1 MAETFTVDTTP
12 QTETVVD
19 ESGSTE
25 GLTPDEQD
33 SLQVGEQIQEQTEQL
48 YAGKYKSAEEL
59 EKAYGELQKKLG
71 DQGSED
77 SEATG
82 DTEPVE
88 SKEDSQETKETE
100 GVTEGYLEDGSVDY
114 SAVNEQYG
122 DQLGD
127 IFKNSN
133 IDPWDISNHF
143 HDNNGTISE
152 EMYTSLEN
160 AGLSRASVD
169 SYLAGRAVES
179 GYNTAESNDIS
190 DATVNEIKGY
200 AGGEESYSNMVQW
213 ASENLESGA
222 VEAFDNIVNTGSV
235 DAIKLAV
242 NGLKAQYQNSVG
254 FEGTMVT
261 GKAPVE
267 QKDIY
272 RSQAELVAAM
282 SDRRYDNDPAY
293 RQDVIARLE
302 RSDNLSF

>member
-19 ESGSTE
+19 ESGSVE

-48 YAGKYKSAEEL
+48 FAGKYKSAEEL

-71 DQGSED
+71 EKGDED
-77 SEATG
+77 SEEAG
-82 DTEPVE
+82 DSEPAESEETTEEAEETSQPSAAAE
-88 SKEDSQETKETE
+88 LITSASEEYASNDGKLSPETLEKFSSMSSQELVEAYMK
-100 GVTEGYLEDGSVDY
+100 VQSNLP
-114 SAVNEQYG
+114 QG
-122 DQLGD
+122 DLL
-127 IFKNSN
+127 
-133 IDPWDISNHF
+133 
-143 HDNNGTISE
+143 DNTG
-152 EMYTSLEN
+152 
-160 AGLSRASVD
+160 
-169 SYLAGRAVES
+169 
-179 GYNTAESNDIS
+179 DIS
-190 DATVNEIKGY
+190 DATVNEIKNY
-200 AGGEESYSNMVQW
+200 AGGEKSYGDMVQW

-222 VEAFDNIVNTGSV
+222 VEAFDSIVNTGSI

-242 NGLKAQYQNSVG
+242 NGLKAQYQNAVG

-267 QKDIY
+267 QKDVY

-293 RQDVIARLE
+293 RQDVIAKLE
-302 RSDNLSF
+302 RSDNLTF

>member
-12 QTETVVD
+12 QTETVID

-33 SLQVGEQIQEQTEQL
+33 SLQVGEQIQEQQEQL
-48 YAGKYKSAEEL
+48 YAGKYKTAEDL

-71 DQGSED
+71 EKGDED
-77 SEATG
+77 SEEAG
-82 DTEPVE
+82 DSEPAEPEETTEEAEEASPPSAAAE
-88 SKEDSQETKETE
+88 LITSASEEYASNDGKLSPETLEKFSSMSSQELVEAYMK
-100 GVTEGYLEDGSVDY
+100 VQSNLP
-114 SAVNEQYG
+114 QG
-122 DQLGD
+122 DLLD
-127 IFKNSN
+127 
-133 IDPWDISNHF
+133 
-143 HDNNGTISE
+143 
-152 EMYTSLEN
+152 N
-160 AGLSRASVD
+160 AG
-169 SYLAGRAVES
+169 
-179 GYNTAESNDIS
+179 DIS
-190 DATVNEIKGY
+190 DATVNEIKNY
-200 AGGEESYSNMVQW
+200 AGGDESYSNMVQW

-222 VEAFDNIVNTGSV
+222 VEAFDSIVNTGSI

-242 NGLKAQYQNSVG
+242 NGLKAQYQNAVG

-267 QKDIY
+267 QKDVY

-293 RQDVIARLE
+293 RQDVIAKLE